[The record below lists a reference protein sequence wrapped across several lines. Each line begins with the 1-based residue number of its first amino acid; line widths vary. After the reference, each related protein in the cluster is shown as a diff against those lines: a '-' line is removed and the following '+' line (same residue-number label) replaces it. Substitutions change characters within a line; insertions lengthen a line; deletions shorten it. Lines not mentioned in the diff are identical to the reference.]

1 MRIERQRLF
10 ERGLGLRVIAGLAK
24 TFHHAIGISAAQ
36 RAMRQS
42 KRRIEISRPLKM
54 LDGFVD
60 IFARDSVIDVT
71 AHAIAAAQILFVSF
85 GIRSL
90 RLFQPDLLGRR
101 QFQTQAIANLLR
113 DRVLHIDDVGG
124 VCVDLVAPKQIAG
137 VHVDQLR
144 SHANPITRAQ
154 KAGGKDSGD
163 AHLASGL
170 SRIGLHALILND
182 FGGGPHHQRTNA
194 REFRDHRVGE

>member
-10 ERGLGLRVIAGLAK
+10 ERSLGLGVIAGLAK

-60 IFARDSVIDVT
+60 VFACDSVIDVT

-90 RLFQPDLLGRR
+90 RLFQPDLLVRSKI
-101 QFQTQAIANLLR
+101 QTQAVANLLS
-113 DRVLHIDDVGG
+113 DRVLDVDDVGSIS
-124 VCVDLVAPKQIAG
+124 VNLVAPKQI
-137 VHVDQLR
+137 
-144 SHANPITRAQ
+144 TR
-154 KAGGKDSGD
+154 
-163 AHLASGL
+163 
-170 SRIGLHALILND
+170 
-182 FGGGPHHQRTNA
+182 
-194 REFRDHRVGE
+194 